1 MNLFQPAVSLYGMN
15 KSIQELRDIAAAKRD
30 NLIKAAKAEYS
41 ETCKRIGE
49 LETRLRS
56 KPRRRGA
63 RSNRIRLVDVI
74 YDNLPT
80 DRAFGFADV
89 EGIIEAKGKSYAKS
103 SINMTISRML
113 KAGDIKRVQFAKL
126 GKPALFAL
134 PHVEIEAAKTML
146 DWAREVDGWQGLEPV
161 EIMVRMV
168 ENGYEMDAPP
178 NDSVKS
184 LERQLELNA

>member
-1 MNLFQPAVSLYGMN
+1 MN
-15 KSIQELRDIAAAKRD
+15 KSFQELRDIAAAKRD

-113 KAGDIKRVQFAKL
+113 KAGDIKRVQFAKA
-126 GKPALFAL
+126 GKPALYAL
-134 PHVEIEAAKTML
+134 PDVQIETQKTMIE
-146 DWAREVDGWQGLEPV
+146 WAKQVPEWQTMEPV
-161 EIMVRMV
+161 ELMVKMT
-168 ENGYEMDAPP
+168 EIGYEMENPP
-178 NDSVKS
+178 REAVRC
-184 LERQLELNA
+184 LERELKIDS